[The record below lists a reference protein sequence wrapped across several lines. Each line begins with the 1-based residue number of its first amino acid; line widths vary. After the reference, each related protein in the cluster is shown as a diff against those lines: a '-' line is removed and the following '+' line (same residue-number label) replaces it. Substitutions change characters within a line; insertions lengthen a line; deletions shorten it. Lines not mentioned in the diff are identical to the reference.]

1 MPKTITIA
9 IILFLSVGFGS
20 AQPLNKIKGTVTDQS
35 TKEPISYAGIS
46 IEGTFTGAPSDLSGN
61 FEFEVPP
68 TNTGTYLV
76 VSAVGY
82 QTVRIAISEIFKELF
97 KVEMIPTS
105 YEIGNVDVIAGSVE
119 MQRILKNVIAHI
131 DSNYMQGAFNQKLYF
146 KGNAAI
152 NKDPRRVDE
161 AIIDYSD
168 SRGYQRESVLDAYQ
182 HRNYNFLGIRRNFDV
197 KNLADGMNPIDDLLN
212 LDIVRVK
219 GNILDISYLSNY
231 DLKLDRQGQFEGD
244 SVWVINYRLRKPDL
258 SKTGDFY
265 ATSYQGKLTISK
277 SNYAVLKNETLV
289 KASDF
294 NTLGRA
300 FAVAGDRKI
309 VPTSIGYE
317 FSTIYR
323 KAKTGYNLA
332 YLKYN
337 RYHFWKNKTTGEE
350 KTESFVNYLVPLDL
364 NKTDPTPLKGRT
376 YYSEMAFDKKFWDGF
391 ELKVE

>member
-9 IILFLSVGFGS
+9 IFLFLSVGFGF

-68 TNTGTYLV
+68 TNTGTYLI

-82 QTVRIAISEIFKELF
+82 QTIRIAISEVFKDQF

-105 YEIGNVDVIAGSVE
+105 YEIGTVDVIAGSVE
-119 MQRILKNVIAHI
+119 MQRILKNVISHI
-131 DSNYMQGAFNQKLYF
+131 DSNYIKGAFGQKIYF
-146 KGNAAI
+146 KGEASI
-152 NKDPRRVDE
+152 NKDPKRIDE
-161 AIIDYSD
+161 AIVEYGD
-168 SRGYQRESVLDAYQ
+168 SKGYQRESVLNAFQ
-182 HRNYNFLGIRRNFDV
+182 HRNYNFLGIRRNFEV

-265 ATSYQGKLTISK
+265 ATSYQGKLTVSK

-300 FAVAGDRKI
+300 FANAGVQRLI
-309 VPTSIGYE
+309 PVSIGYE

-323 KAKTGYNLA
+323 KGKTGYNLA
-332 YLKYN
+332 YLKCN
-337 RYHFWKNKTTGEE
+337 RHHTWKNKTSGET
-350 KTESFVNYLVPLDL
+350 KLESFVNYLVPLEL
-364 NKTDPTPLKGRT
+364 NTSNPTLVKGRT
-376 YYSEMAFDKKFWDGF
+376 YYSEMAYDKSFWEGFD
-391 ELKVE
+391 LKVE